1 LFFKTG
7 ARKKKCLTDPVELIA
22 FNGQSLREKVSVAP
36 RPVVIKPNPVP
47 ETVTEVKTAQ
57 TTVSPNG
64 NLNTS
69 SFSIKGLLKKEEE
82 KTEQYLN
89 IDNLPQQP
97 YTFDHIKMLWRRYAF
112 EVKEKGLETFY
123 NALIKRD
130 PKINSEHAYHLIVE
144 NQIQVDYITPH
155 LEEMVSYIRKEVKN
169 YLIKVSIELSQEED
183 IDVKFLTGK
192 DKFAA
197 LARKNPNLHTLKNTF
212 NLDIEF

>member
-1 LFFKTG
+1 
-7 ARKKKCLTDPVELIA
+7 LIP
-22 FNGQSLREKVSVAP
+22 FNGQSLREKVSAAP
-36 RPVVIKPNPVP
+36 RPILSKPTPISESVP
-47 ETVTEVKTAQ
+47 EVKTAQ

-64 NLNTS
+64 NLNTNS
-69 SFSIKGLLKKEEE
+69 YSIKGLLKKEEE

-97 YTFDHIKMLWRRYAF
+97 YTYDHIKMLWRRYAF
-112 EVKEKGLETFY
+112 EMKEKGLETFY
-123 NALIKRD
+123 NSLIKRD
-130 PKINSEHAYHLIVE
+130 PKNTSEHTFNLIVE
-144 NQIQVDYITPH
+144 NQIQIDYITPH
-155 LEEMVSYIRKEVKN
+155 LDEMVTYLRKEVKN

-183 IDVKFLTGK
+183 VDVKFLTGK